1 MMTSVTFPDPSSK
14 QPYEDQNEH
23 DDEQDVNQV
32 AGLRNPWKAC
42 PAKISQQPE
51 NDEDD
56 DEQFEHVSLLFM
68 ASIGRRPGSVRGPEA
83 RYFRRPLQTSPIGRL
98 VPVAE
103 YLISLFTARLAAAST
118 SRRFGPRAHG
128 HRC

>member
-1 MMTSVTFPDPSSK
+1 MTTFVKSPDPSSK

-23 DDEQDVNQV
+23 DDEEDVNQV
-32 AGLRNPWKAC
+32 AGLRNSWKAC

-68 ASIGRRPGSVRGPEA
+68 ASIGRRPGRARGPEA
-83 RYFRRPLQTSPIGRL
+83 PYFRRPL
-98 VPVAE
+98 
-103 YLISLFTARLAAAST
+103 
-118 SRRFGPRAHG
+118 
-128 HRC
+128 